1 MAEVAVHAEDP
12 DPLVA
17 ALMWGIGHSVSVVD
31 NGQLVKTEEPHH
43 MLYMVPHYRPVS
55 YQWQVG
61 FAAVAIEFLPACHHK
76 EAFG

>member
-31 NGQLVKTEEPHH
+31 NG
-43 MLYMVPHYRPVS
+43 
-55 YQWQVG
+55 
-61 FAAVAIEFLPACHHK
+61 
-76 EAFG
+76 